1 MLNECLRGT
10 TRSHPHHPQSPTTAT
25 TSRGASPGEGGD
37 GGGGGGD
44 GQGGLWALL
53 DRAGVE
59 GARISVSILQ
69 QKQQQRQQQ
78 PDGHCGNSN
87 DSTITPLPSSSSST
101 SSSPDT
107 VKEDRLLRDDTVD
120 NNNNN
125 NNDYRSNTSCQGQGL
140 APGLALVLAHPYG
153 DIHVLLLC
161 LKASTLLLARSFS
174 PPSSSSP
181 PHHPHPHRTV
191 PSTPPPPIYALCTL
205 LRQGVTSIFALES
218 QRCELARAVRRYD
231 RVHIDNN
238 VHTTTTPNPPTYSS
252 SSSSSSTSPTQPP
265 DDVTF
270 TFRCDVFNCSAATI
284 PYFPIHSIAQ
294 TNPKNGPGTSPGP
307 SPGPSPSPCAVTTPA
322 ESTIPDPSAA
332 ASALLSLHKR
342 LNEVRWWVW
351 AVLRLLHLRLP
362 RCDGVNARD
371 DWAEFVAAGGADVL
385 CVILTSSHTHFL
397 IRPVPCR
404 ASTLSFMDDT
414 KGDNLLMQT
423 ATGGGGD
430 HGSAVGEL
438 GCVDGYEPTIAT
450 TASSHRAHNAALI
463 GADVLT
469 ADLAPISVA
478 AARLLQ
484 RLVCSSG
491 VYAHTFATPD
501 GIDMI
506 ARAMWLVALAA
517 RPSLR
522 KRHPLSQPQQQ
533 PQTQEQQQQQQ
544 HSKRWGEETPQEKQR
559 PVAGGDDKR
568 DGEEAKEGEEIVDE
582 YDSATAA
589 SLLSV
594 CQATLTALVGI
605 AQRALESSKDSTKSG
620 ANHELSTTDNDEEDE
635 EGGVSREQQR
645 LTRSIQR
652 AKMMREKRTLL
663 TWALVGGICA
673 CGGLPSSSSPSSDG
687 RHPPSHEESTAAA
700 TATVTPG
707 AMSEPAAQL
716 LKVSPEP

>member
-1 MLNECLRGT
+1 M
-10 TRSHPHHPQSPTTAT
+10 SSPP
-25 TSRGASPGEGGD
+25 SSPPSPG
-37 GGGGGGD
+37 
-44 GQGGLWALL
+44 
-53 DRAGVE
+53 
-59 GARISVSILQ
+59 
-69 QKQQQRQQQ
+69 
-78 PDGHCGNSN
+78 P
-87 DSTITPLPSSSSST
+87 
-101 SSSPDT
+101 
-107 VKEDRLLRDDTVD
+107 
-120 NNNNN
+120 
-125 NNDYRSNTSCQGQGL
+125 
-140 APGLALVLAHPYG
+140 ALVLAHSYG

-161 LKASTLLLARSFS
+161 LKASTLLLARTFS
-174 PPSSSSP
+174 PPSSSFL

-191 PSTPPPPIYALCTL
+191 PSTPPPPIYALCAL

-218 QRCELARAVRRYD
+218 QRCELARAVKRYD
-231 RVHIDNN
+231 GVHINN
-238 VHTTTTPNPPTYSS
+238 DVPTTTPSS
-252 SSSSSSTSPTQPP
+252 SSSSFSSSSSTSASSNSPTQPL
-265 DDVTF
+265 DVVTS
-270 TFRCDVFNCSAATI
+270 TFRCDVFNCSAATV
-284 PYFPIHSIAQ
+284 PYLPIHSITQ
-294 TNPKNGPGTSPGP
+294 TNPKNGPGTSSSPGP
-307 SPGPSPSPCAVTTPA
+307 SPGPSPSPCAAATSASP
-322 ESTIPDPSAA
+322 SPGPSAA
-332 ASALLSLHKR
+332 ALALLSLHER

-371 DWAEFVAAGGADVL
+371 DLAEFVAAGGADVL
-385 CVILTSSHTHFL
+385 CVILTSSHTNFL

-414 KGDNLLMQT
+414 KGDSLLMQT

-430 HGSAVGEL
+430 NGLAVGEM
-438 GCVDGYEPTIAT
+438 GGGDVYDSTT
-450 TASSHRAHNAALI
+450 TSTASSHRAHNAALI

-469 ADLAPISVA
+469 ADLAPVSVA

-501 GIDMI
+501 GVDMI

-533 PQTQEQQQQQQ
+533 PPPQQQQ
-544 HSKRWGEETPQEKQR
+544 SKRRGEETSQENPR
-559 PVAGGDDKR
+559 TVAGGDDKR
-568 DGEEAKEGEEIVDE
+568 DGEEAKECEEGVDE

-635 EGGVSREQQR
+635 EGGVWREQQR